1 MFYYATE
8 FGMELCNWNL
18 SSSLRQDSKIFVGS
32 NCSRERCFECTYA
45 LTSSPSRTATSP
57 YPEVRYLGCFID
69 TDDRAL
75 PMFKGTGKA
84 TSECIGLCKGYNFV
98 ARQYYGQCWCGDDDN
113 YDKHGAADDCICEGE
128 TVGDWR
134 NCVYEYKTSVKEPS
148 QASPSIT
155 PELSSVVP
163 TLFPTKTNSSAYVP
177 TPSPTAVYRC
187 EKDNG
192 KKFEYLSEKYS
203 CKQLKKTK
211 KKYRKRICM
220 RVKRARNLCP
230 VICKSKN

>member
-45 LTSSPSRTATSP
+45 LTSSPSRTA
-57 YPEVRYLGCFID
+57 
-69 TDDRAL
+69 
-75 PMFKGTGKA
+75 
-84 TSECIGLCKGYNFV
+84 
-98 ARQYYGQCWCGDDDN
+98 
-113 YDKHGAADDCICEGE
+113 
-128 TVGDWR
+128 
-134 NCVYEYKTSVKEPS
+134 PS
-148 QASPSIT
+148 LYPSIT

-187 EKDNG
+187 EKANG
-192 KKFEYLSEKYS
+192 KKFEYQSEKYS